1 MTDGIPEIKS
11 ETLEDY
17 LLHDGKT
24 NTSKVVDAKVKGA
37 KSARLSYEVIE
48 ENGDRAVLRVQLD
61 TGRPHQIR
69 VQLSHAGWPIVGDRK
84 YNQKE
89 SAKEAGLKLCS
100 YKIGFTHP
108 ATKKRMEFEIENP
121 YHL

>member
-1 MTDGIPEIKS
+1 MHRP
-11 ETLEDY
+11 
-17 LLHDGKT
+17 DGKT
-24 NTSKVVDAKVKGA
+24 NTTRVVCAETKGA
-37 KSARLSYEVIE
+37 KQARLSYEVIE
-48 ENGDRAVLRVQLD
+48 SNDYRAVLKVQLD

-69 VQLSHAGWPIVGDRK
+69 VQLSNAGWPIVGDRK

-100 YKIGFTHP
+100 YKIGFIHP
-108 ATKKRMEFEIENP
+108 ATKNRMEFEIENP